1 MSFPKPTLYVASTNK
16 SKKEAVV
23 RILPNLLVEFESD
36 VIELKTTGWIKQ
48 PIGIHEAVQCL
59 SQRIVLALKKMDK
72 FGVCIAI
79 ENYVEH
85 LQDGG
90 PTDWGKQRLMD
101 YANEDNGWVDR
112 CVVAICYKTPYVS
125 GSVTYMIPSE
135 LVVPV
140 PSSQLRELYARN
152 QTQAIG
158 RVDLPTVGEL
168 LKAEH
173 GDAVDAADWFKL
185 VPSCDFTR
193 CDQIVNALELN
204 LKRINNILVACQFDT
219 ETTPQIE

>member
-1 MSFPKPTLYVASTNK
+1 MSFSKPTLYVASTNK

-36 VIELKTTGWIKQ
+36 VVELETTGWIKQ
-48 PIGIHEAVQCL
+48 PIGIYEAVQCL
-59 SQRIVLALKKMDK
+59 SQRVVIALKKMNK

-90 PTDWGKQRLMD
+90 PTDWSKQRLMD
-101 YANEDNGWVDR
+101 HADKNNGWVDR

-125 GSVTYMIPSE
+125 GSATYMIPSE

-152 QTQAIG
+152 QTTAND
-158 RVDLPTVGEL
+158 RTERPTVGEL

-173 GDAVDAADWFKL
+173 GDSVDAADWFKL

-204 LKRINNILVACQFDT
+204 LKRINNIILACQFDN
-219 ETTPQIE
+219 ETSP